1 MVELNFCEFLVVF
14 YPLDVFHGP
23 QVNGLIEAVP
33 MVWVSIFLVLASVSV
48 VFGRSSAFQGHHVNE
63 LLKTVKIDMAID
75 FMILTSV
82 SVVMA
87 SLAFGRTRRPISNLK
102 RPLIPSKSQNRIF
115 RTMTSLS
122 VAPTHNEM

>member
-1 MVELNFCEFLVVF
+1 MGIDFC
-14 YPLDVFHGP
+14 G
-23 QVNGLIEAVP
+23 
-33 MVWVSIFLVLASVSV
+33 SASVSV

-75 FMILTSV
+75 IMILTSV

-87 SLAFGRTRRPISNLK
+87 SLAFGRTRRPISNPK
-102 RPLIPSKSQNRIF
+102 RPHIPSKSQNRIF
-115 RTMTSLS
+115 RAMASLL